1 MPLVGYLKP
10 GFQEDSFT
18 CPHCNCFSQHKWR
31 RISLRNGEEEAPFQ
45 WITSWCLCCQKYCFW
60 ENGSLVWP
68 LKSGVPDPTDGCPK
82 LIQSVYNEAR
92 QVFPYSPRSSAAL
105 LRLAIQMICM
115 EKGLP
120 GENLNQDIKALVGQN
135 LPVQIQQ
142 SLDLL
147 RVVGNNAVHPGQI
160 DIEENKDNIEKFFG
174 LVNLVVDVL
183 LVQPAKINAM
193 FDMLVPQAQKK
204 QIEVRDGK
212 S

>member
-1 MPLVGYLKP
+1 
-10 GFQEDSFT
+10 
-18 CPHCNCFSQHKWR
+18 
-31 RISLRNGEEEAPFQ
+31 
-45 WITSWCLCCQKYCFW
+45 
-60 ENGSLVWP
+60 
-68 LKSGVPDPTDGCPK
+68 
-82 LIQSVYNEAR
+82 
-92 QVFPYSPRSSAAL
+92 
-105 LRLAIQMICM
+105 M